1 MRATDSRAT
10 RSSRATKRSISGR
23 CRNRLR
29 NDLSAFQ
36 AFVLGALQGLAEFL
50 PVSSSAHLALAPWAF
65 GWPEPGLAFDIA
77 LHVGSL
83 VALLWYFRAEWIG
96 LVRAALSIVATRRV
110 ETVEQRRVI
119 LLVIATIPGGIAG
132 LLLEKKAETAFR
144 APALTAAALIVMG
157 AVLWIVDAR
166 ASRDRRL
173 DSLTNLDALL
183 AGCAQAFALIPGV
196 SRSGATITA
205 SRALGFDRASAATF
219 SFLMSMPIIAAAA
232 LLKVPKALAQGGVT
246 LPLAVAVVTA
256 ALSSVLAITVLM
268 RFVKTRGLGVF
279 ALYRFAL
286 GAAVLA
292 LVAYRAHQ

>member
-1 MRATDSRAT
+1 M
-10 RSSRATKRSISGR
+10 
-23 CRNRLR
+23 

-50 PVSSSAHLALAPWAF
+50 PISSSAHLALAPWAF
-65 GWPEPGLAFDIA
+65 GWPEPGLAFDVA

-83 VALLWYFRAEWIG
+83 AALLWYFRAEWIV
-96 LVRAALSIVATRRV
+96 LVRAALSIVTTRRV

-173 DSLTNLDALL
+173 DSFTNLDALL
-183 AGCAQAFALIPGV
+183 AGCAQAVALIPGV

-205 SRALGFDRASAATF
+205 GRALGFDRASAATF

-246 LPLAVAVVTA
+246 LPLVVAVVTA

-268 RFVKTRGLGVF
+268 RFVRTRGLGVF

>member
-1 MRATDSRAT
+1 M
-10 RSSRATKRSISGR
+10 
-23 CRNRLR
+23 

-50 PVSSSAHLALAPWAF
+50 PISSSAHLALAPWAF
-65 GWPEPGLAFDIA
+65 GWPEPGLAFDVA

-83 VALLWYFRAEWIG
+83 VALLWYFRAEWI
-96 LVRAALSIVATRRV
+96 VMARAALSIAVTRRV

-166 ASRDRRL
+166 ASRDRTL
-173 DSLTNLDALL
+173 DSFTNRDALL

-205 SRALGFDRASAATF
+205 GRALGFDRASAATF

-246 LPLAVAVVTA
+246 LPLAIAVVTA

-292 LVAYRAHQ
+292 LVAYRAQQ

>member
-1 MRATDSRAT
+1 M
-10 RSSRATKRSISGR
+10 
-23 CRNRLR
+23 

-50 PVSSSAHLALAPWAF
+50 PISSSAHLALAPWAF
-65 GWPEPGLAFDIA
+65 GWPEPGLAFDVA

-83 VALLWYFRAEWIG
+83 VALLWYFRAEWIV

-173 DSLTNLDALL
+173 DSFTNLDALL

-205 SRALGFDRASAATF
+205 GRALGFDRASAATF

-232 LLKVPKALAQGGVT
+232 LLKVPKALAQSGVT
-246 LPLAVAVVTA
+246 LPLVVAVVTA

-268 RFVKTRGLGVF
+268 RFVRTRGLGVF
-279 ALYRFAL
+279 ALYRFVL